1 MPLATPNLAVFGTGS
16 ATADYNVIGVRPSSG
31 AASTGGS
38 DASDSIRARSRSD
51 IAAPEDGRTPARRSP
66 AVPDPVPVFSPG
78 SGRCQTRRNGR
89 IRGTGIALVGI
100 ALAFFFILPLD
111 AGAQTNRSANPHL
124 ATETNLVA
132 QVKKNFR
139 RAHARYQ
146 NEPRDTEA
154 AWQFARACFD
164 LADVATESAERAE
177 VAEQGIAA
185 CRQAIARDPNSAPL
199 HYYLGMNLGQL
210 AQTKGLGALKLVT
223 EMEGEFSLAREL
235 DEQLDYAGPDRN
247 LGLLYRDAPAL
258 GSIGSRVKA
267 RQHLQRATELA
278 PQYPENRLN
287 LIEAYLK
294 WGDRQ
299 GARRELKALE
309 ELWPSARAIH
319 AGNPWAA
326 SWLDWEKRL
335 SRAKKKIEEPSKAIE
350 APRQRQ

>member
-1 MPLATPNLAVFGTGS
+1 MG
-16 ATADYNVIGVRPSSG
+16 
-31 AASTGGS
+31 
-38 DASDSIRARSRSD
+38 
-51 IAAPEDGRTPARRSP
+51 
-66 AVPDPVPVFSPG
+66 
-78 SGRCQTRRNGR
+78 
-89 IRGTGIALVGI
+89 LVGV
-100 ALAFFFILPLD
+100 ALAFLLTLLLD
-111 AGAQTNRSANPHL
+111 VAAQTNHSANPRL
-124 ATETNLVA
+124 ANETNFVA
-132 QVKKNFR
+132 QAKKNFR
-139 RAHARYQ
+139 RAQARYQ
-146 NEPRDTEA
+146 KEPRATKA
-154 AWQFARACFD
+154 AWQFAGACFD

-210 AQTKGLGALKLVT
+210 AQTKGLGALKLVS
-223 EMEGEFSLAREL
+223 EMEREFSLAREL
-235 DEQLDYAGPDRN
+235 DEQFDYAGPDRN

-294 WGDRQ
+294 WGDRN

-309 ELWPSARAIH
+309 ERWPSVRANQV
-319 AGNPWAA
+319 GDLWAA

-335 SRAKKKIEEPSKAIE
+335 SRVKKKIEEPSKAIE